1 MKAYYGKNNQPRR
14 SKDKY
19 RQSKAVVIVAS
30 YQAIKEAM
38 EAIKEAM
45 EEESERVER
54 EAVQDVGA
62 ILYALVPIHIGQQYV
77 EKWNALMKRVLEA
90 EERVSAQQLERWYD
104 EEEEKNVHPPEK
116 RKQGQQE
123 EKTDP
128 AEQGE

>member
-19 RQSKAVVIVAS
+19 RQSQAVAVVAS
-30 YQAIKEAM
+30 YQ
-38 EAIKEAM
+38 AIKEAM

-54 EAVQDVGA
+54 EAVQDAGA

-77 EKWNALMKRVLEA
+77 EKWHALMKRVLEA
-90 EERVSAQQLERWYD
+90 EEHVSAQQLERWYD
-104 EEEEKNVHPPEK
+104 EEEERNVHPPEK